1 MKKILTI
8 IAAAAALV
16 LAVCS
21 CSSLRMSP
29 EQKALMERAV
39 IDSLGNRTYTIEVSM
54 VHPTHGTSRH
64 VNNYYLSVKGDKL
77 VTVLPYY
84 GVAYSLPYGGDT
96 GYHLNSEI
104 TEYNESAPKPDRR
117 QIRIITKVFEGGR
130 NETVS
135 FNLTVFVNGRAQ
147 INAYSQNRE
156 PISYSGALVL

>member
-8 IAAAAALV
+8 ISAAAALV

-84 GVAYSLPYGGDT
+84 GVAYSLPYG
-96 GYHLNSEI
+96 YHLNSEI
-104 TEYNESAPKPDRR
+104 TEYNESAAKPDRR

>member
-8 IAAAAALV
+8 ITAAAALA
-16 LAVCS
+16 LALCA

-77 VTVLPYY
+77 VIL
-84 GVAYSLPYGGDT
+84 A
-96 GYHLNSEI
+96 
-104 TEYNESAPKPDRR
+104 
-117 QIRIITKVFEGGR
+117 
-130 NETVS
+130 
-135 FNLTVFVNGRAQ
+135 
-147 INAYSQNRE
+147 
-156 PISYSGALVL
+156 